1 MKSFIG
7 ITGTT
12 CVGKS
17 QVAVELAKM
26 LNREVISADSMQIYR
41 GMDIGTA
48 KITREEMQGVTHHLL
63 DVAEPNEDFSAFQYR
78 QLAAKII
85 DNCPLPPIVVGGTG
99 LYFDSIVYPPEFGVG
114 NKGRRA
120 ELQKILLEEGLEV
133 LQNILQKLD
142 AETYN
147 AIDVKN
153 PVRVIRAIEIAE
165 SGGKRIAGKGKSQPQ
180 YDCKLFVLTR
190 DRSTLYKMI
199 DNRVDSMMA
208 NGLVQEVEK
217 IVNYYGICNTPAFCA
232 IGYKEIISFL
242 QGTCTLEQAVEQI
255 KINTRHYAKRQI
267 TYFKKMNVTAYI
279 EVDNLNCGEI
289 ASSIAEHLRK

>member
-17 QVAVELAKM
+17 QVAVELAKK

-48 KITREEMQGVTHHLL
+48 KITDCEMQGVTHHLL

-78 QLAAKII
+78 QLATEII
-85 DNCPLPPIVVGGTG
+85 DKCQLPPIVVGGTG
-99 LYFDSIVYPPEFGVG
+99 LYFDSIVYPPEFGVVD
-114 NKGRRA
+114 KSRRA
-120 ELQKILLEEGLEV
+120 ELQKILQEEGLVV
-133 LQNILQKLD
+133 LQNILQGLD
-142 AETYN
+142 SETYN

-165 SGGKRIAGKGKSQPQ
+165 NGGKRIKGTGKSHPQ

-190 DRSTLYKMI
+190 DRESLYKMI
-199 DNRVDSMMA
+199 NNRVDSMMA
-208 NGLVQEVEK
+208 NGLLQEVEK
-217 IVNYYGICNTPAFCA
+217 IVKTYGICNTPAFNA

-242 QGTCTLEQAVEQI
+242 QGNCTLEQAVEQI
-255 KINTRHYAKRQI
+255 KIDTRHYAKRQI
-267 TYFKKMNVTAYI
+267 TYFKKMNVTAFI

-289 ASSIAEHLRK
+289 ASKIAKLLDA